1 MENRSPLAVHPIIGT
16 RYSPRAFR
24 SAMIPLAEQELLL
37 EAVRWSPSSMNE
49 QPWRMLVTER
59 GAEGHAEL
67 LATLAPSN
75 ARWADNAA
83 LLILTMVSPTFMR
96 NGQPNVHAWHD
107 LGFAVGQLTAQA
119 TALGI
124 GVHQL
129 GGFSASAARD
139 AFAIPA
145 SLDLVS
151 VLALGYPDDASILPD
166 DLRERELKRSPRKP
180 ADELFHRGRYRS

>member
-1 MENRSPLAVHPIIGT
+1 MENRSSLAVHPILGT

-24 SAMIPLAEQELLL
+24 DAPVPVHEQELLL

-59 GAEGHAEL
+59 GGEGHAEL

-75 ARWADNAA
+75 ARWADKAA
-83 LLILTMVSPTFMR
+83 LLILTMVSPTFAR
-96 NGQPNVHAWHD
+96 NGQTNIHAWHD
-107 LGFAVGQLTAQA
+107 LGFAIGQLTAQA

-129 GGFSASAARD
+129 GGFSAQAARE
-139 AFAIPA
+139 AFAIPNT
-145 SLDLVS
+145 LDLVS
-151 VLALGYPDDASILPD
+151 VLALGYPDDASVLPD
-166 DLRERELKRSPRKP
+166 DLRERELKRSPRK
-180 ADELFHRGRYRS
+180 ASEELFHRGRFRP

>member
-1 MENRSPLAVHPIIGT
+1 MENRSPLAIHPILGT

-24 SAMIPLAEQELLL
+24 GIPVPRDEQDLLM

-49 QPWRMLVTER
+49 QPWRMLITER
-59 GAEGHAEL
+59 GGEGHAEL

-75 ARWADNAA
+75 ARWADKAS
-83 LLILTMVSPTFMR
+83 LLILTLVSPTFTR
-96 NGQPNVHAWHD
+96 NGQANIHAWHD
-107 LGFAVGQLTAQA
+107 LGFAIGQLTAQA

-129 GGFSASAARD
+129 GGFSASAARE
-139 AFAIPA
+139 AFAIPT

-151 VLALGYPDDASILPD
+151 VLALGYPDDASVLPD

-180 ADELFHRGRYRS
+180 ADELFQRGRFTS